1 MINMKWLF
9 VIDPIKE
16 LNHDTDS
23 TYAIM
28 KESFK
33 LEIEIFICR
42 IQDLFYKNEVWSI
55 CTPVIFKLD
64 NYVLGPKKTL
74 ALNSFNLI
82 FMRRD
87 PPYDL
92 KYHYALLLL
101 SLTTTK
107 VINSPQAIRDFNE
120 KLTILRFR
128 DLIPETIVT
137 SNITQIKDFLKSHEN
152 LGIIIKSL
160 DSYQGKSVFKLNKF
174 DNDCLNLLNRLTNG
188 FNSPIMVQEY
198 LPEIKEGDKRILV
211 LGGEIIGTILRVP
224 KENNFLANL
233 GQGSKAV
240 KTRITKRDKHIVQEL
255 SDFLMKNGLHFV
267 GLDVIGNYLTEINVT
282 CPTGIL
288 QYNSLNNATLET
300 KIVNYFLNLI

>member
-33 LEIEIFICR
+33 VEIDIFICR

-82 FMRRD
+82 FMRKD

-92 KYHYALLLL
+92 KYHYVLLLL

-137 SNITQIKDFLKSHEN
+137 SNITQIKDFLK
-152 LGIIIKSL
+152 
-160 DSYQGKSVFKLNKF
+160 
-174 DNDCLNLLNRLTNG
+174 
-188 FNSPIMVQEY
+188 
-198 LPEIKEGDKRILV
+198 
-211 LGGEIIGTILRVP
+211 
-224 KENNFLANL
+224 
-233 GQGSKAV
+233 
-240 KTRITKRDKHIVQEL
+240 
-255 SDFLMKNGLHFV
+255 
-267 GLDVIGNYLTEINVT
+267 
-282 CPTGIL
+282 
-288 QYNSLNNATLET
+288 
-300 KIVNYFLNLI
+300 

>member
-9 VIDPIKE
+9 VIDPIEE
-16 LNHDTDS
+16 LNYDTDS

-28 KESFK
+28 KEAFK
-33 LEIEIFICR
+33 QDIEIFYCR
-42 IQDLFYKNEVWSI
+42 IQDIFYTDEVWSN
-55 CTPVIFKLD
+55 CTSVMFKFD
-64 NYVLGPKKTL
+64 KYILGIEKNL

-82 FMRRD
+82 FMRKD

-92 KYHYALLLL
+92 KYHYTLLLL
-101 SLTTTK
+101 SSTTTK
-107 VINSPQAIRDFNE
+107 IINSPQAIRDFNE
-120 KLTILRFR
+120 KLIILRFR
-128 DLIPETIVT
+128 NLIPETIVT
-137 SNITQIKDFLKSHEN
+137 SNKNQIGDFLKSHA
-152 LGIIIKSL
+152 LGIIVKSL
-160 DSYQGKSVFKLNKF
+160 DSYQGRFVFKINQF
-174 DNDCLNLLNRLTNG
+174 DENCLTLLSTVTDG
-188 FNSPIMVQEY
+188 FNSPVMVQEY

-211 LGGEIIGTILRVP
+211 LGGEIIGAILRIP
-224 KENNFLANL
+224 KGNNFLANL

-240 KTRITKRDKHIVQEL
+240 KTSITKRDKQIVQEL

-288 QYNSLNNATLET
+288 QYNSLNNAILET